1 MLKYFLRRLKY
12 MYICIVYE
20 NVYQN
25 TFKDIQTTFKII
37 CGFVRVLKLDIQK
50 RSLYNSLTVP
60 ELKIVGTHI
69 YHCKFKTT
77 GKTVCKYPCQTS
89 AQCWS
94 VKIDRNVNL
103 IVRKTTERNKY
114 QTTRKRLEVRCFQ
127 CNNEHQQRRFCV
139 TYVNRKWGLDTIR
152 FV

>member
-1 MLKYFLRRLKY
+1 
-12 MYICIVYE
+12 MYICIVSE
-20 NVYQN
+20 KLYQN

-77 GKTVCKYPCQTS
+77 GKTVCNIL
-89 AQCWS
+89 A
-94 VKIDRNVNL
+94 
-103 IVRKTTERNKY
+103 
-114 QTTRKRLEVRCFQ
+114 KRQLNADQ
-127 CNNEHQQRRFCV
+127 
-139 TYVNRKWGLDTIR
+139 
-152 FV
+152 